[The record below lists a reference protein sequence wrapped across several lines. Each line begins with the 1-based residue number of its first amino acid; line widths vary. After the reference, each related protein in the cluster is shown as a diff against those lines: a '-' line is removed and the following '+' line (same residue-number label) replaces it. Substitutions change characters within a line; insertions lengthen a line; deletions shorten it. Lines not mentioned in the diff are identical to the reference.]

1 MKTFFQVPT
10 ITIHDPSLRIVGVI
24 DNNKPNSIHF
34 FDDKWER
41 DLATG
46 ASVFSFSVYKK
57 FTANNELQQNPT
69 EVLRKRNFVSFNYKD
84 ETFLFTIYKIKET
97 RIMLELECRNLN
109 LELINEEALPFKSD
123 QPLTFKQYAEKMDLL
138 NFTKLSIGINEV
150 ESYTRTLEFTSSE
163 TKLARLLALLSKF
176 NAEHEFKTF
185 LNSDGTL
192 KEFKIN
198 VYKEY
203 DGDNYGVGKKQK
215 NIILLGE
222 RHLTDITRTVDY
234 DGLFTMLVPTSSQS
248 VSDEKADEH
257 GQTVTTVKNPDGS
270 TTRTTVWKN
279 SDGSQSK
286 TVIHTKVTKN
296 ADGSTTT
303 VKRTEKANGS
313 IIETTTIRTSKG
325 NANSTTKVLKPPT
338 SNKDTG
344 EKELI
349 DLGSMPDW
357 EVKNSDGEVEFYK
370 RGASLY
376 APIAAKLYPSTFTT
390 ATQSDQWIRK
400 DISYDAKT
408 SEELEQM
415 AFKDL
420 KLHAYPAITYEIEG
434 WTDLDIGDR
443 VLIQDDEFSPI
454 LIIEARVTKQE
465 LCFTRPENSRTT
477 YDNFK
482 SLSNN
487 LSVDIQVRLAE
498 MVEEAKP
505 YTIKISTDNGTT
517 FKNNE
522 GESLV
527 KATLWKGGKVVSRD
541 VSWRWALDGVVTV
554 GMQYRIQAK
563 DITDTAVLTVAA
575 YVGNLEVATTEITLA
590 NMVEQIDL
598 VILTSNGYTFKN
610 NNIAS
615 TLTATLWR
623 GNKEIDKDGT
633 EFSYVWKK
641 VNSDETPDEHWN
653 ADHSYSQ
660 KSIRIT
666 EADVF
671 RRATFSCE
679 VQYVGKRV

>member
-1 MKTFFQVPT
+1 MKKFFQVPT

-57 FTANNELQQNPT
+57 FTADSELQQDPT
-69 EVLRKRNFVSFNYKD
+69 EVLRKRNFISFDYKG
-84 ETFLFTIYKIKET
+84 ETFLFTIYKIKESRT
-97 RIMLELECRNLN
+97 LLELECRNLN

-138 NFTKLSIGINEV
+138 NFTKLSIGINEI
-150 ESYTRTLEFTSSE
+150 ESYTRILEFTSSE
-163 TKLARLLALLSKF
+163 TKLARLLSLLSKF

-203 DGDNYGVGKKQK
+203 DGENYGVGKKQK

-222 RHLTDITRTVDY
+222 RHLTDIKRTVDY
-234 DGLFTMLVPTSSQS
+234 NGLFTMLVPTSSQS
-248 VSDEKADEH
+248 VSDEKTNSDEH

-279 SDGSQSK
+279 FDGSQSK
-286 TVIHTKVTKN
+286 TVINTRVIKN

-303 VKRTEKANGS
+303 IKRTEKANGS
-313 IIETTTIRTSKG
+313 ILETTTIRTSKG
-325 NANSTTKVLKPPT
+325 NTNSTTKVLKQAT

-349 DLGSMPDW
+349 DLSAMPDW
-357 EVKNSDGEVEFYK
+357 EVKNNAGEVEFYK
-370 RGASLY
+370 KGATLF
-376 APIAAKLYPSTFTT
+376 APIAAKLYPSTFTSE
-390 ATQSDQWIRK
+390 TQSDQWIRK

-420 KLHAYPAITYEIEG
+420 KLHAYPAVSYEIEG

-443 VLIQDDEFSPI
+443 VPIQDDAFSPI
-454 LIIEARVTKQE
+454 LIIEARVSKQE
-465 LCFTRPENSRTT
+465 LSFTSPENSRTI

-487 LSVDIQVRLAE
+487 LSADIQVRLAE
-498 MVEEAKP
+498 LVEEAKP

-517 FKNNE
+517 FKNSA
-522 GESLV
+522 GESVV
-527 KATLWKGGKVVSRD
+527 KATLFKGQKQVYSD
-541 VSWRWALDGVVTV
+541 VSWRWALDGEVTV
-554 GMQYRIQAK
+554 AMQYLLKGK
-563 DITDTAVLTVAA
+563 DIENTAVLTVSG
-575 YVGNLEVATTEITLA
+575 YVGDKEVATTEVTVTNLVEPTTL
-590 NMVEQIDL
+590 V
-598 VILTSNGYTFKN
+598 VKTSNGNLFKN
-610 NNIAS
+610 NLIN
-615 TLTATLWR
+615 TKLTATLWR
-623 GNKEIDKDGT
+623 GGKEIDKEGK
-633 EFSYVWKK
+633 EYSYIWTKTD
-641 VNSDETPDEHWN
+641 DEGNPDEIWN
-653 ADHSYSQ
+653 QDHSYSQ
-660 KSIRIT
+660 KTIEIT
-666 EADVF
+666 QRDVF
-671 RRATFSCE
+671 RRAQFECNVE
-679 VQYVGKRV
+679 PLG

>member
-1 MKTFFQVPT
+1 MKKFFQVPT

-41 DLATG
+41 DLAAG

-57 FTANNELQQNPT
+57 FTADSELQQDPT
-69 EVLRKRNFVSFNYKD
+69 EVLRKRNFISFDYKG
-84 ETFLFTIYKIKET
+84 ETFLFTIYKIKESRT
-97 RIMLELECRNLN
+97 LLELECRNLN

-138 NFTKLSIGINEV
+138 NFTKLSIGINEI

-163 TKLARLLALLSKF
+163 TKLARLLSLLSKF
-176 NAEHEFKTF
+176 NAEHEFKTL

-203 DGDNYGVGKKQK
+203 DGENYGVGKKQK

-222 RHLTDITRTVDY
+222 RHLTDIKRTVDY
-234 DGLFTMLVPTSSQS
+234 NGLFTMLVPTSSQS
-248 VSDEKADEH
+248 VSEAKTNSDEH

-286 TVIHTKVTKN
+286 TVINTRVIKN

-303 VKRTEKANGS
+303 IKRTEKANGS
-313 IIETTTIRTSKG
+313 ILETTTIRTSKG
-325 NANSTTKVLKPPT
+325 NTNSTTKVLKQAT

-349 DLGSMPDW
+349 DLGAMPDW
-357 EVKNSDGEVEFYK
+357 EVKNSAGEVEFYK
-370 RGASLY
+370 KGATLF
-376 APIAAKLYPSTFTT
+376 APIAAKLYPSTFTSE
-390 ATQSDQWIRK
+390 TQSDQWIRK

-420 KLHAYPAITYEIEG
+420 KLHAYPAVSYEIEG

-443 VLIQDDEFSPI
+443 VPIQDDAFSPI
-454 LIIEARVTKQE
+454 LIIEARVSKQE
-465 LCFTRPENSRTT
+465 LSFTSPENSRTI

-487 LSVDIQVRLAE
+487 LSADIQVRLAE
-498 MVEEAKP
+498 LVEEAKP

-517 FKNNE
+517 FKNSA
-522 GESLV
+522 GESVV
-527 KATLWKGGKVVSRD
+527 KATLFKGQKQVYSD
-541 VSWRWALDGVVTV
+541 VSWRWALDGEVTV
-554 GMQYRIQAK
+554 AMQYLLKGKNIEN
-563 DITDTAVLTVAA
+563 TAVLTVSG
-575 YVGNLEVATTEITLA
+575 YVGDKEVATTEVTVTNLIEPTTL
-590 NMVEQIDL
+590 V
-598 VILTSNGYTFKN
+598 VKTSNGNLFKN
-610 NNIAS
+610 NLIN
-615 TLTATLWR
+615 TKLTATLWR
-623 GNKEIDKDGT
+623 GGKEIDKEGK
-633 EFSYVWKK
+633 EYSYIWTKTD
-641 VNSDETPDEHWN
+641 DEGNPDEIWN
-653 ADHSYSQ
+653 QDHSYSQ
-660 KSIRIT
+660 KTIEIT
-666 EADVF
+666 QRDVF
-671 RRATFSCE
+671 RRAQFECNVE
-679 VQYVGKRV
+679 PLG

>member
-10 ITIHDPSLRIVGVI
+10 ITIHDPQLRIVGVI
-24 DNNKPNSIHF
+24 DNDKPNSIHF

-57 FTANNELQQNPT
+57 FTADNELQQNPT
-69 EVLRKRNFVSFNYKD
+69 EVLRKRNFISFDYKG

-97 RIMLELECRNLN
+97 RTMLELECRNLN
-109 LELINEEALPFKSD
+109 LELINEDAIPFKSD

-138 NFTKLSIGINEV
+138 NFTKLSIGINEI
-150 ESYTRTLEFTSSE
+150 ESYTRTLEFTNSE

-248 VSDEKADEH
+248 VSDEKEKADEH

-286 TVIHTKVTKN
+286 TVINTRVIKN

-303 VKRTEKANGS
+303 IKRTEKANGS
-313 IIETTTIRTSKG
+313 ILETTTVRTSKG
-325 NANSTTKVLKPPT
+325 NTNSTTKVLKQAT

-357 EVKNSDGEVEFYK
+357 EVKNSEGEVEFYK

-443 VLIQDDEFSPI
+443 VPIQDDEFSPI

-487 LSVDIQVRLAE
+487 LSADIQVRLAE
-498 MVEEAKP
+498 MIEEVKP
-505 YTIKISTDNGTT
+505 YTIKLSTDNGTT
-517 FKNNE
+517 FKNGT
-522 GESLV
+522 GESVV
-527 KATLWKGGKVVSRD
+527 KATLFKGEKQVYTD
-541 VSWRWALDGVVTV
+541 VSWRWALDGEVQVA
-554 GMQYRIQAK
+554 MQYLLKAK
-563 DITDTAVLTVAA
+563 DIENTAVLTVSG
-575 YVGNLEVATTEITLA
+575 YVENKEVATTEVTVTNL
-590 NMVEQIDL
+590 VEPTSL
-598 VILTSNGYTFKN
+598 VIKTSNGNLFKN
-610 NNIAS
+610 NFINT

-623 GNKEIDKDGT
+623 GGKEIDKDGKDY
-633 EFSYVWKK
+633 SYIWTKTD
-641 VNSDETPDEHWN
+641 DEGNPDEIWN
-653 ADHSYSQ
+653 QDHSYSQ
-660 KSIRIT
+660 KTIEIT
-666 EADVF
+666 QKDVF
-671 RRATFSCE
+671 RRAQFECNVE
-679 VQYVGKRV
+679 PLG

>member
-97 RIMLELECRNLN
+97 RTMLELECRNLN

-248 VSDEKADEH
+248 VSDEKEKADEH

-286 TVIHTKVTKN
+286 TVINTKVTKN
-296 ADGSTTT
+296 SDGSTTT

-443 VLIQDDEFSPI
+443 VPIQDDEFSPI

-505 YTIKISTDNGTT
+505 YTIKISTDNGTV

-527 KATLWKGGKVVSRD
+527 KATLFKGEKEVFSD
-541 VSWRWALDGVVTV
+541 VSWRFALDGNVSVT
-554 GMQYRIQAK
+554 MQYLLKAK
-563 DITDTAVLTVAA
+563 DIENTAVLTVSG
-575 YVGNLEVATTEITLA
+575 YVGDKEVATAEVTVTNLVEPITLI
-590 NMVEQIDL
+590 VK
-598 VILTSNGYTFKN
+598 TSNGNLFKN
-610 NNIAS
+610 NLIN
-615 TLTATLWR
+615 TKLTATLWR
-623 GNKEIDKDGT
+623 GGKEIDKEGK
-633 EFSYVWKK
+633 EFSYIWTKTD
-641 VNSDETPDEHWN
+641 DEGNPDEIWN
-653 ADHSYSQ
+653 QDHSYSQ
-660 KSIRIT
+660 KSLEIT
-666 EADVF
+666 QKDVF
-671 RRATFSCE
+671 RRAQFECNVE
-679 VQYVGKRV
+679 PLG